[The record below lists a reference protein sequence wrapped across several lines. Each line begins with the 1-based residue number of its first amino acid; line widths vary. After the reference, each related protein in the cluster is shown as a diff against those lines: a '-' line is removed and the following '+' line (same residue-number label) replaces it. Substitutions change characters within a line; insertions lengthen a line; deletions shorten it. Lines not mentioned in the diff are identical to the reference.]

1 MTTQAH
7 KQVGRQPSRKGSVQG
22 DFVRLRDISH
32 NVLGLASE
40 ASPTKREYRAIL
52 EVSSTNYTLKSE
64 EEQDLMIAGY
74 RAFLKSLAFP
84 IQILVRSQQLDLGP
98 YLQSLLEASTTPA
111 YDPMWKELA
120 ESHAQFV
127 QELAAR
133 RTLLEHRFYL
143 ILPAEQ
149 EPGTRQPSFSTLL
162 PFGRRKRIQA
172 ETLER
177 AQQQLDLRT
186 EVVAQQLAAIGLH
199 CRRLAGEE
207 LISLYYSCLT
217 PQRAIR
223 YPLSSPVVASIG
235 RPTKVKQ
242 RKVAVSFPFSGSP
255 DAMHE
260 PWDASFP
267 GLLRQQRSPGSE
279 IPVPDLPHLADMLA
293 PTSVEVTRESIRLE
307 DEYARGIAVTN
318 FPREV
323 SPGWL
328 APLLM
333 HDEITEVVFHVHPQ
347 DNAAMLRQLVRRKNE
362 YQSSRRVNERRG
374 RMEDPEMQ
382 VAEQDVDT
390 LINQLA
396 SGEERV
402 FEVGLYVMV
411 RATDRR
417 SLDERTDRIMA
428 VLRNLF
434 LVARPTTLEHA
445 QAFRSFLPEA
455 RNELMRTFTLDCTS
469 LATAF
474 PFINNALFM
483 QTGVLVGITP
493 NGEPVAID
501 EWDESLD
508 NPHEFAGAITGAG
521 KSYFYKIRIMR
532 ELLQHRKKGL
542 QVVVIDPEKEYEDLC
557 QALGGDYVRLAPGSD
572 QHLNPFDLLP
582 HGTDI
587 EAYIQDRSRGDR
599 LADKVQALHALFDI
613 MLADRGPGGV
623 TTLTAREKGLLDRAI
638 YETYRKVGITADPRT
653 HDRQVPLL
661 RDLHEVLKSNVCG
674 KDEYGL
680 ADRLFRYVH
689 GSLAGPFN
697 APTDVALGSHLVVF
711 DIRDMSGELRPIG
724 VFLITDFVWT
734 QVLHSQ
740 RPRKLYIDEAWS
752 LIQHPE
758 GGRFLASLARRAR
771 KRYLALVTITQN
783 PELFANDEWGSVVA
797 ANAATKVLKKQD
809 RTSADAITQRFQL
822 TSGERQRLL
831 TFGKHEA
838 LLVAGGRRVIIH
850 IEASPLEHR
859 LATTDP
865 RELARRRED
874 EHGPV
879 QPPLIAQ
886 QIDGGQN
893 LAGSASNGYQPSE
906 TVGVKTQ
913 GKVRKTTGAREKRET
928 GKDPGTARHI
938 EILQESFQ
946 YILPCQE
953 AFAKML
959 YAHLFQE
966 FPQVEPLFANTDMKL
981 QQKKLV
987 ASLAMVIN
995 QLRYPEKLAVT
1006 LRELGERHH
1015 TYAVRPE
1022 HYAMV
1027 GSALM
1032 KTLAD
1037 FLGDRWTVE
1046 AAAAWQEAYE
1056 SIVSQMLA
1064 GSATA
1069 SSGGTYAN

>member
-1 MTTQAH
+1 M
-7 KQVGRQPSRKGSVQG
+7 QG
-22 DFVRLRDISH
+22 EFVRLREISH
-32 NVLGLASE
+32 NVLGLAS
-40 ASPTKREYRAIL
+40 AGSPTKREYRAVL

-64 EEQDLMIAGY
+64 DEQDLIIAGY

-84 IQILVRSQQLDLGP
+84 IQILVRSQQLDLSP
-98 YLQSLLEASTTPA
+98 YLQSLLEASTTSMH
-111 YDPMWKELA
+111 DPMWKELA
-120 ESHAQFV
+120 DSHTQFV

-143 ILPAEQ
+143 ILPF
-149 EPGTRQPSFSTLL
+149 EPESGTRQPPFSTLL
-162 PFGRRKRIQA
+162 SFGGKRKWIKA
-172 ETLER
+172 ETLEK
-177 AQQQLDLRT
+177 AQQQLDLRV
-186 EVVAQQLAAIGLH
+186 EVVTQQLAAIGLH
-199 CRRLAGEE
+199 CHRLAGEE

-217 PQRAIR
+217 PERAIR
-223 YPLSSPVVASIG
+223 YPLSSLVVSGIG

-242 RKVAVSFPFSGSP
+242 RKLAVSFPLSRSP
-255 DAMHE
+255 DEMQG
-260 PWDASFP
+260 PWDAS
-267 GLLRQQRSPGSE
+267 RQFRSPGKRAELSV
-279 IPVPDLPHLADMLA
+279 PMPDLPHLVDMLA
-293 PTSVEVTRESIRLE
+293 PASVEVERDSIRLE

-333 HDEITEVVFHVHPQ
+333 HDEITEIVFHFHPQ
-347 DNAAMLRQLVRRKNE
+347 DNAAMLRQLLRRKNE
-362 YQSSRRVNERRG
+362 YQSSRRINERRG

-382 VAEQDVDT
+382 VAEQDVET
-390 LINQLA
+390 LIGQLA

-402 FEVGLYVMV
+402 FDVGLYVMV

-434 LVARPTTLEHA
+434 LVARPTTFEHA

-474 PFINNALFM
+474 PFISNALFM

-557 QALGGDYVRLAPGSD
+557 RALGGDYVRLAPGSD

-582 HGTDI
+582 RGTNID
-587 EAYIQDRSRGDR
+587 AYVQDRSRGDR

-674 KDEYGL
+674 RDEYGL

-711 DIRDMSGELRPIG
+711 DIRDMFGELRPIG

-734 QVLHSQ
+734 QVLHSH

-822 TSGERQRLL
+822 TSGED
-831 TFGKHEA
+831 A
-838 LLVAGGRRVIIH
+838 IPNLV
-850 IEASPLEHR
+850 
-859 LATTDP
+859 
-865 RELARRRED
+865 
-874 EHGPV
+874 
-879 QPPLIAQ
+879 
-886 QIDGGQN
+886 
-893 LAGSASNGYQPSE
+893 
-906 TVGVKTQ
+906 
-913 GKVRKTTGAREKRET
+913 
-928 GKDPGTARHI
+928 
-938 EILQESFQ
+938 
-946 YILPCQE
+946 
-953 AFAKML
+953 
-959 YAHLFQE
+959 
-966 FPQVEPLFANTDMKL
+966 
-981 QQKKLV
+981 
-987 ASLAMVIN
+987 
-995 QLRYPEKLAVT
+995 
-1006 LRELGERHH
+1006 
-1015 TYAVRPE
+1015 
-1022 HYAMV
+1022 
-1027 GSALM
+1027 
-1032 KTLAD
+1032 
-1037 FLGDRWTVE
+1037 
-1046 AAAAWQEAYE
+1046 
-1056 SIVSQMLA
+1056 
-1064 GSATA
+1064 
-1069 SSGGTYAN
+1069 